1 LSGLSDCSLT
11 VSTSACGQQVERV
24 QQTDREDTAA
34 GVDEVGPEHVSE
46 EWGHQSDQPDVKRL
60 TCAHWFGSTGG
71 QSAEVLSL
79 FSSHGE
85 RVDVRDVPAT
95 RSGQRLNRASSTA
108 RQDGAGNDGRLA
120 YAADEPAPTPAGP
133 VLPERIGDGLN
144 PLKVR

>member
-60 TCAHWFGSTGG
+60 TCAPIGSGALAASPPRSSVF
-71 QSAEVLSL
+71 SAATVSAWTCVM
-79 FSSHGE
+79 SRRHG
-85 RVDVRDVPAT
+85 VGSA
-95 RSGQRLNRASSTA
+95 
-108 RQDGAGNDGRLA
+108 
-120 YAADEPAPTPAGP
+120 
-133 VLPERIGDGLN
+133 
-144 PLKVR
+144 